1 MPPALF
7 ADLIAT
13 LRPLLTEL
21 HQSPDL
27 FQTWD
32 AHLELV
38 AAGGLVVVKSK
49 RAKGLVDNLFWGR
62 APGASENRQLP
73 EATAFA
79 AIDRFLGLGAHL
91 ALADA
96 LPEGTVLD
104 EAFPHCAVKLSYRKK
119 GAPKAKTLSMIFIG
133 FNDETD
139 ALAYAERAGS
149 ALPLVTTRPLTGTK
163 LHEWR

>member
-1 MPPALF
+1 MPASLY
-7 ADLIAT
+7 ADLTTT

-49 RAKGLVDNLFWGR
+49 RAKGVVDSLFWGR
-62 APGASENRQLP
+62 APKSTENKQLP
-73 EATAFA
+73 EAVAFA

-91 ALADA
+91 ALSDA
-96 LPEGTVLD
+96 LPESAVLD
-104 EAFPHCAVKLSYRKK
+104 EAYPHCAVKLSYRKK

-133 FNDETD
+133 LNDE
-139 ALAYAERAGS
+139 AEAVAYAERSGDI
-149 ALPLVTTRPLTGTK
+149 LPLVTARPLAGDK

>member
-7 ADLIAT
+7 TDLTAA
-13 LRPLLTEL
+13 LRPLLAEL
-21 HQSPDL
+21 HQAPEH

-49 RAKGLVDNLFWGR
+49 REKGVVDSLFWGR
-62 APGASENRQLP
+62 APKATEKKQLP
-73 EATAFA
+73 ETVAFA
-79 AIDRFLGLGAHL
+79 AIDRFLRLGAHL

-96 LPEGTVLD
+96 LPEDTVLD
-104 EAFPHCAVKLSYRKK
+104 ETYPHCAVRFSYRKK
-119 GAPKAKTLSMIFIG
+119 GAPKARSLSMIFIG
-133 FNDETD
+133 LNDEAE
-139 ALAYAERAGS
+139 ALAYAERAAGT
-149 ALPLVTTRPLTGTK
+149 LPLVITRPLMGKK

>member
-1 MPPALF
+1 MPPALYT
-7 ADLIAT
+7 DLTTT

-32 AHLELV
+32 THLELV

-62 APGASENRQLP
+62 APGSSENRQLP

-91 ALADA
+91 ALSDA
-96 LPEGTVLD
+96 LPEGAVLD
-104 EAFPHCAVKLSYRKK
+104 ETYPHCAVKFTYRKK
-119 GAPKAKTLSMIFIG
+119 GAPKALSLSMIFIG
-133 FNDETD
+133 FNDEAE
-139 ALAYAERAGS
+139 ALAHADPAGTT
-149 ALPLVTTRPLTGTK
+149 LPLVTARPLMGAR